1 MALMHK
7 PKVLLLDELFE
18 GIYLASSAVIEMLLG
33 QLSSDG
39 ATILLTSH
47 ILSIVQKI
55 ATRVVILH
63 QGRVESDF
71 NPSTADEGVEEV
83 YFSIVGNHSR
93 RCRIGSD
100 PSPSVLV
107 EETDVEGTEQLFLRA
122 FQQLPVLHP
131 FYYGRGFGKQD
142 TESSI
147 LEYALLSNCP
157 PCASACYFFVDTQHR
172 LPPERVA
179 TWPLTRTQRLLL
191 SSVSFALN
199 PLFIVLFFGYLF
211 WMGLAAGLFF
221 VLLALIV
228 HGTVYAVGR
237 LPFELR
243 TPAGLNIS
251 RTPLKVGGIAQEMWR
266 ELQGTLDFWTA
277 LLIAVSGTLYRLFGR
292 APEPEAFP
300 MLSLFVGIAMSTIGQ
315 RMLRLDEGQ
324 ALLRYRLLPI
334 AGWKLLVTQ
343 DMTFLIPLAVMVSLL
358 SLRTGIAFGL
368 VAIAVGRYPSLR
380 QRANQ
385 RRWRFVGGD
394 PRFGVAQVLLG
405 GLAGL
410 GAARMG
416 LWVLA
421 VAFALYVVSI
431 FWGEQL
437 WKCSLTA

>member
-1 MALMHK
+1 MARFLALVVLLKKLVLKELSSLSSVRFNNFLFSILFIMSARGGG
-7 PKVLLLDELFE
+7 PKVAFWSTLLFQIVL
-18 GIYLASSAVIEMLLG
+18 LAPLLV
-33 QLSSDG
+33 
-39 ATILLTSH
+39 T
-47 ILSIVQKI
+47 
-55 ATRVVILH
+55 
-63 QGRVESDF
+63 
-71 NPSTADEGVEEV
+71 
-83 YFSIVGNHSR
+83 FS
-93 RCRIGSD
+93 
-100 PSPSVLV
+100 
-107 EETDVEGTEQLFLRA
+107 
-122 FQQLPVLHP
+122 
-131 FYYGRGFGKQD
+131 
-142 TESSI
+142 
-147 LEYALLSNCP
+147 
-157 PCASACYFFVDTQHR
+157 VDTQHR

-179 TWPLTRTQRLLL
+179 TWPVTRTQRLLL

-199 PLFIVLFFGYLF
+199 PIFVVLFFVYLF

-277 LLIAVSGTLYRLFGR
+277 LLLAVSGTLYRLFGR

-300 MLSLFVGIAMSTIGQ
+300 ILSLFVGIAMSTIGQ
-315 RMLRLDEGQ
+315 RMLRLDEGR

-334 AGWKLLVTQ
+334 AGWKLLVTL
-343 DMTFLIPLAVMVSLL
+343 DMTFLIPLAIMVSLL

-394 PRFGVAQVLLG
+394 PRFGVAQILLG
-405 GLAGL
+405 GLAGI
-410 GAARMG
+410 GAARTG
-416 LWVLA
+416 LWVLV
-421 VAFALYVVSI
+421 VAFAVYVVSI
-431 FWGEQL
+431 FWGELL
-437 WKCSLTA
+437 WKRSLAA